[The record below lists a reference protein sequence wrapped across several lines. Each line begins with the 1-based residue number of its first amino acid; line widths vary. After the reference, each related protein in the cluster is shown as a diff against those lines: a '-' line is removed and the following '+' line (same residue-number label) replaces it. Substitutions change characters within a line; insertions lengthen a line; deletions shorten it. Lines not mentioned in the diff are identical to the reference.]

1 MIWRCHEQVLFD
13 EFRMRCW
20 TLAKSWYRST
30 CHVSLLTLVDFHLWV
45 ILAPAK
51 AEVLTSGE
59 KTAMSNPPIPPDIF
73 DHIVDNLHDKPDAL
87 RNCCLVAKSW
97 IPRTRKHLFANIE
110 FSSPERLESWK
121 RNFPDSSYS
130 PAYHTRT
137 LSVQCPQVVTM
148 ADAEEGGWIR
158 AFSRVVRLEVSGTM
172 HGFGESDVSLTPFH
186 AFSPILRS
194 LSLFST
200 TLPLS
205 RIFSLVRSLPLL
217 EDLMLAVHGIPNNDD
232 LDVGGPP
239 IGIPPPNSPVFTGT
253 LRLVL
258 FYGMGLIVRRLLDLP
273 NGLHFRHLSFSW
285 IREDELQWINAL
297 VAECSDTLESI
308 NTSRRMFGAIVRFLR
323 R

>member
-1 MIWRCHEQVLFD
+1 
-13 EFRMRCW
+13 MRCW
-20 TLAKSWYRST
+20 TSSKIWYRST

-45 ILAPAK
+45 KHILNLRK
-51 AEVLTSGE
+51 ETTML
-59 KTAMSNPPIPPDIF
+59 NQLIPPEIF
-73 DHIVDNLHDKPDAL
+73 DHIVDHLYDEPDAL
-87 RNCCLVAKSW
+87 RNCCLVARSW
-97 IPRTRKHLFANIE
+97 IPCARKHLFADIE
-110 FSSPERLESWK
+110 FSSPNCLESWK
-121 RNFPDSSYS
+121 TTFPDPPNS
-130 PAYHTRT
+130 PAYHTHT
-137 LSVQCPQVVTM
+137 LSVRCSQVVTM

-158 AFSRVVRLEVSGTM
+158 AFSRVVRLEVGGTM
-172 HGFGESDVSLTPFH
+172 RGFSDSEVSLAPFH

-194 LSLFST
+194 LRLFST

-205 RIFSLVRSLPLL
+205 RIFGLVRSLPLL

-239 IGIPPPNSPVFTGT
+239 TGIPPSSSPVFTGS

-258 FYGMGLIVRRLLDLP
+258 FHGMGPIVHRLLDLP

-285 IREDELQWINAL
+285 IREGELEWINAL

-308 NTSRRMFGAIVRFLR
+308 NTSRRCMLGVIVRFLR